1 MALSR
6 EEVEH
11 IAELAKLALT
21 EEEKTL
27 YAEQLSAILDYFR
40 KLQEVDTSGIPPT
53 ATVLPIHNV
62 FRPDEPGDPMPRELL
77 LQNAPAQADG
87 CFQVQMI
94 LEFE

>member
-21 EEEKTL
+21 DEEKSL

-40 KLQEVDTSGIPPT
+40 KLQEVDTSDISPT
-53 ATVLPIHNV
+53 ATVLPIWNV
-62 FRPDEPGDPMPRELL
+62 FRPDEPGEPMSREWL

-87 CFQVQMI
+87 CFQVQPV
-94 LEFE
+94 LEE

>member
-21 EEEKTL
+21 DEEKSL
-27 YAEQLSAILDYFR
+27 YAEQLSAILGYFR
-40 KLQEVDTSGIPPT
+40 KLQEVDTSDIPPT
-53 ATVLPIHNV
+53 ATVLPIRNV
-62 FRPDEPGDPMPRELL
+62 FRPDEPGEPMPREWL

-87 CFQVQMI
+87 CFQVQPV
-94 LEFE
+94 LEE

>member
-21 EEEKTL
+21 DEEKSL

-53 ATVLPIHNV
+53 ATVLPIRNV
-62 FRPDEPGDPMPRELL
+62 FRPDEPGEPMPRELL

-87 CFQVQMI
+87 CFQVQPV
-94 LEFE
+94 LEE